1 MPAPK
6 GNQYAIGN
14 SGRPSTYNPDIIPE
28 LLDLASKGKSLAQ
41 ISAKLNIPRTT
52 MISWGD
58 VHPEFSTVLTR
69 AKELEQSWWE
79 DTGQKALTADK
90 FNSAVWSKSMSS
102 RFRNEYTE
110 KREHEHT
117 GPNRGPVEISQT
129 VKKLS
134 DMTISELNKA
144 FENSRAI
151 ESKNELPAQPDL
163 PGDGTTQTGDE

>member
-1 MPAPK
+1 MAGK
-6 GNQYAIGN
+6 KDVG
-14 SGRPSTYNPDIIPE
+14 GRPSTYNPDIIPE
-28 LLDLASKGKSLAQ
+28 LLALALEGKSLAQ

-58 VHPEFSTVLTR
+58 SHPEFSTALTR

-79 DTGQKALTADK
+79 DAGQKALTSNK

-117 GPNRGPVEISQT
+117 GHVAITKVTREI
-129 VKKLS
+129 V
-134 DMTISELNKA
+134 
-144 FENSRAI
+144 
-151 ESKNELPAQPDL
+151 
-163 PGDGTTQTGDE
+163 